1 MGAAGSMGES
11 TIYRAVH
18 AGACYELVEFLYYY
32 NVGTFAPGTVQPFDE
47 AKITSMLHAITQS
60 FAFAR

>member
-1 MGAAGSMGES
+1 MGES

-32 NVGTFAPGTVQPFDE
+32 DIGAFTAGIVQPFDE
-47 AKITSMLHAITQS
+47 AKVVGMLHTLTQS